1 MDIPFLVIGFETLE
15 TVKVF
20 ILLLLLLSSALV
32 SGSEVAFF
40 SLSPSYIKEAVNAT
54 TKPLRIIAQ
63 LRKNPRRLLAII
75 LLLNNLINIATVL
88 LFASMTSLFFE
99 SITQPSLRFLAEVG
113 LITTIV
119 LLFGEI
125 LPKIYA
131 NKNPEGFAKR
141 MSVPIYLLDKYVFFA
156 LTYPMSYLTLIL
168 QKRLGKTRSNIS
180 VDHLSQALEMT
191 DDSETTKD
199 EQKILKGIVTFGN
212 TDTKQVMC
220 PRIDVFALDEETS
233 FTEVVSQIVSKGFSR
248 VPVYRETI
256 DTVIGVL
263 YVKDLLSHF
272 DKENYEWT
280 KLLREPYFV
289 PENKKLDDL
298 LQEFQVKR
306 IHLAVVVDEYGGT
319 SGVISLE
326 DVIEQ
331 IVGDIT
337 DEFDETDISYSKL
350 NDNTFVFDGKT
361 SLQDFYAV
369 TKLSNSDDFE
379 QNKGESETVA
389 GFLLEQLGSFPKVN
403 TTFRFKKVVFTI
415 EAVDRKRIK
424 QVKVQLGA

>member
-1 MDIPFLVIGFETLE
+1 MVIGFETLE
-15 TVKVF
+15 TVKAF

-40 SLSPSYIKEAVNAT
+40 SLSPSYIKEAVNGT
-54 TKPLRIIAQ
+54 SKPLRIIAQ

-99 SITQPSLRFLAEVG
+99 SISQPSLRFLAEVG

-141 MSVPIYLLDKYVFFA
+141 MSIPIYLLDKYVFFA
-156 LTYPMSYLTLIL
+156 LTYPMSYLTFVL
-168 QKRLGKTRSNIS
+168 QKRLGKTGSNIS

-280 KLLREPYFV
+280 KLLRAPYFV

-369 TKLSNSDDFE
+369 TKLSNSDVFE
-379 QNKGESETVA
+379 QNKGESETIA

-415 EAVDRKRIK
+415 EALDRKRIK
-424 QVKVQLGA
+424 QIKVQLGA

>member
-1 MDIPFLVIGFETLE
+1 MVIGFETLE
-15 TVKVF
+15 TVKAF
-20 ILLLLLLSSALV
+20 LLLLLLLSSALV

-54 TKPLRIIAQ
+54 TRPLRILAH

-99 SITQPSLRFLAEVG
+99 TISHPGIRFLAEVG
-113 LITTIV
+113 LITSVV

-156 LTYPMSYLTLIL
+156 LTYPMSYLTFIL
-168 QKRLGKTRSNIS
+168 QKRLGKTSSNIS

-233 FTEVVSQIVSKGFSR
+233 FTQVVSKIVSKGFSR

-263 YVKDLLSHF
+263 YVKDLLPHF
-272 DKENYEWT
+272 DKTNYEWT
-280 KLLREPYFV
+280 QLMREPYFV

-306 IHLAVVVDEYGGT
+306 IHLAIVVDEYGGT

-350 NDNTFVFDGKT
+350 NDTTFVFDGKT

-369 TKLSNSDDFE
+369 TKLSNKDDFE
-379 QNKGESETVA
+379 HKKGESETVA

-403 TTFRFKKVVFTI
+403 TVLRFKNIVFTI

-424 QVKVQLGA
+424 QIKVQLA

>member
-1 MDIPFLVIGFETLE
+1 MDIPLLVIGFETVE

-40 SLSPSYIKEAVNAT
+40 SLSPSYIKKAGNVTN
-54 TKPLRIIAQ
+54 KPLRIIAH

-99 SITQPSLRFLAEVG
+99 SITQLGLRFFAEVG
-113 LITTIV
+113 LITTVV

-131 NKNPEGFAKR
+131 NKNPEGFAR
-141 MSVPIYLLDKYVFFA
+141 LMSIPIYMLDKYVFFA

-168 QKRLGKTRSNIS
+168 QKRLGKTGSNIS

-233 FTEVVSQIVSKGFSR
+233 FTEVVAQIVNKGFSR

-263 YVKDLLSHF
+263 YVKDLLPHF
-272 DKENYEWT
+272 DKSNYEWT
-280 KLLREPYFV
+280 KLLRVPYFV

-350 NDNTFVFDGKT
+350 NDNTFVFEGKT

-369 TKLSNSDDFE
+369 TKLSNDDDFE
-379 QNKGESETVA
+379 QKKGESETIA

-403 TTFRFKKVVFTI
+403 TTFGFKNVVFTV

>member
-15 TVKVF
+15 TVKAF
-20 ILLLLLLSSALV
+20 IVLLLLLSSALV

-54 TKPLRIIAQ
+54 SKPLRIIAH

-99 SITQPSLRFLAEVG
+99 SISQPSLRFLAEVG
-113 LITTIV
+113 LITTVV

-131 NKNPEGFAKR
+131 NKNPEGFAR
-141 MSVPIYLLDKYVFFA
+141 LMSIPIYMLDKYVFFA
-156 LTYPMSYLTLIL
+156 LTYPMSYLTFVL
-168 QKRLGKTRSNIS
+168 QKRLGKTGSNIS

-280 KLLREPYFV
+280 KLLRAPYFV

-306 IHLAVVVDEYGGT
+306 IHLAIVVDEYGGT

-369 TKLSNSDDFE
+369 TKVSNDDDFE
-379 QNKGESETVA
+379 QKKGESETIA

-403 TTFRFKKVVFTI
+403 TTFRFKNVVFTI

-424 QVKVQLGA
+424 QIKVQLGA

>member
-1 MDIPFLVIGFETLE
+1 MDIPSLVIGFETLE
-15 TVKVF
+15 TVKAF
-20 ILLLLLLSSALV
+20 LLLLLLLSSALV

-54 TKPLRIIAQ
+54 TRPLRILAH

-99 SITQPSLRFLAEVG
+99 TISHPGIRFLAEVG
-113 LITTIV
+113 LITSVV

-156 LTYPMSYLTLIL
+156 LTYPMSYLTFIL
-168 QKRLGKTRSNIS
+168 QKRLGKTSSNIS

-233 FTEVVSQIVSKGFSR
+233 FTQVVSKIVSKGFSR

-263 YVKDLLSHF
+263 YVKDLLPHF
-272 DKENYEWT
+272 DKTNYEWT
-280 KLLREPYFV
+280 QLMREPYFV

-306 IHLAVVVDEYGGT
+306 IHLAIVVDEYGGT

-350 NDNTFVFDGKT
+350 NDTTFVFDGKT

-369 TKLSNSDDFE
+369 TKLSNKDDFE
-379 QNKGESETVA
+379 HKKGESETVA

-403 TTFRFKKVVFTI
+403 TVLRFKNIVFTI

-424 QVKVQLGA
+424 QIKVQLA

>member
-1 MDIPFLVIGFETLE
+1 LDIPSLVIGFETLE

-20 ILLLLLLSSALV
+20 LLLMLLLSSALV

-54 TKPLRIIAQ
+54 TRPLRILAH

-99 SITQPSLRFLAEVG
+99 TISHPGIRFLAEVG
-113 LITTIV
+113 LITSVV

-156 LTYPMSYLTLIL
+156 LTYPMSYLTFIL
-168 QKRLGKTRSNIS
+168 QKRLGKTSSNIS

-233 FTEVVSQIVSKGFSR
+233 FTQVVSKIVSKGFSR

-263 YVKDLLSHF
+263 YVKDLLPHF
-272 DKENYEWT
+272 DKTNYEWT
-280 KLLREPYFV
+280 QLMREPYFV

-350 NDNTFVFDGKT
+350 NDTTFVFDGKT

-369 TKLSNSDDFE
+369 TKLSNKDDFE
-379 QNKGESETVA
+379 HNKGESETVA

-403 TTFRFKKVVFTI
+403 AVLRFKNIIFTI

-424 QVKVQLGA
+424 QIKVQLA

>member
-15 TVKVF
+15 TVKAF

-54 TKPLRIIAQ
+54 SKPLRIIAH

-99 SITQPSLRFLAEVG
+99 SISQPSLRFLAEVG
-113 LITTIV
+113 LITTVV

-131 NKNPEGFAKR
+131 NKNPEGFAR
-141 MSVPIYLLDKYVFFA
+141 LMSIPIYMLDKYVFFA
-156 LTYPMSYLTLIL
+156 LTYPMSYLTFVL
-168 QKRLGKTRSNIS
+168 QKRLGKTGSNIS

-280 KLLREPYFV
+280 KLLRAPYFV

-306 IHLAVVVDEYGGT
+306 IHLAIVVDEYGGT

-369 TKLSNSDDFE
+369 TKVSNDDDFE
-379 QNKGESETVA
+379 QKKGESETIA

-403 TTFRFKKVVFTI
+403 TTFRFKNVVFTI

-424 QVKVQLGA
+424 QIKVQLGA

>member
-1 MDIPFLVIGFETLE
+1 MDIPLLVIGFETLE

-54 TKPLRIIAQ
+54 SKPLRIIAH

-99 SITQPSLRFLAEVG
+99 SITQLGLRFFAEVG
-113 LITTIV
+113 LITTVV

-131 NKNPEGFAKR
+131 NKNPEGFAR
-141 MSVPIYLLDKYVFFA
+141 LMSIPIYMLDKYVFFA

-168 QKRLGKTRSNIS
+168 QKRLGKTGSNIS

-233 FTEVVSQIVSKGFSR
+233 FTEVVAQIVNKGFSR

-263 YVKDLLSHF
+263 YVKDLLPHF
-272 DKENYEWT
+272 DKSNYEWT
-280 KLLREPYFV
+280 RLLRVPYFV

-369 TKLSNSDDFE
+369 TKISNDDDFE
-379 QNKGESETVA
+379 QKKGESETIA
-389 GFLLEQLGSFPKVN
+389 GFLLDNWDLFLK
-403 TTFRFKKVVFTI
+403 
-415 EAVDRKRIK
+415 
-424 QVKVQLGA
+424 

>member
-1 MDIPFLVIGFETLE
+1 MDIPLLVIGFETLE

-54 TKPLRIIAQ
+54 SKPLRIIAH

-99 SITQPSLRFLAEVG
+99 SITQLGLRFFVEVG
-113 LITTIV
+113 LITTVV

-131 NKNPEGFAKR
+131 NKNPKGFAR
-141 MSVPIYLLDKYVFFA
+141 LMSVPIYMLDKYVFFA

-168 QKRLGKTRSNIS
+168 QKRLGKTGSNIS

-280 KLLREPYFV
+280 KLLRAPYFV

-369 TKLSNSDDFE
+369 TKLSNSDVFE
-379 QNKGESETVA
+379 QNKGESETIA

-415 EAVDRKRIK
+415 EALDRKRIK
-424 QVKVQLGA
+424 QIKVQLGA

>member
-1 MDIPFLVIGFETLE
+1 MDIPLLVIGFETLE

-54 TKPLRIIAQ
+54 SKPLRIIAH

-99 SITQPSLRFLAEVG
+99 SISQPSLRFLAEVG
-113 LITTIV
+113 LITTVV

-131 NKNPEGFAKR
+131 NKNPEGFAR
-141 MSVPIYLLDKYVFFA
+141 LMSIPIYMLDKYVFFA
-156 LTYPMSYLTLIL
+156 LTYPMSYLTFVL
-168 QKRLGKTRSNIS
+168 QKRLGKTGSNIS
-180 VDHLSQALEMT
+180 VDHLSKALEMT

-280 KLLREPYFV
+280 KLLRAPYFV

-306 IHLAVVVDEYGGT
+306 IHLAIVVDEYGGT

-369 TKLSNSDDFE
+369 TKVSNDDDFE
-379 QNKGESETVA
+379 QKKGESETIA

-403 TTFRFKKVVFTI
+403 TTFRFKNVVFTI

-424 QVKVQLGA
+424 QIKVQLGA

>member
-1 MDIPFLVIGFETLE
+1 MDIPSLVIGFETLE
-15 TVKVF
+15 TVKAF
-20 ILLLLLLSSALV
+20 LLLLLLLSSALV

-54 TKPLRIIAQ
+54 TRPLRILAH

-99 SITQPSLRFLAEVG
+99 TISHPGIRFLAEVG
-113 LITTIV
+113 LITSVV

-141 MSVPIYLLDKYVFFA
+141 MSLPIYLLDKYVFFA
-156 LTYPMSYLTLIL
+156 LTYPMSYLTFIL
-168 QKRLGKTRSNIS
+168 QKRLGKTSSNIS

-233 FTEVVSQIVSKGFSR
+233 FTQVVSKIVSKGFSR

-263 YVKDLLSHF
+263 YVKDLLPHF
-272 DKENYEWT
+272 DKTNYEWT
-280 KLLREPYFV
+280 QLMREPYFV

-350 NDNTFVFDGKT
+350 NDTTFVFDGKT

-369 TKLSNSDDFE
+369 TKLSNKDDFE
-379 QNKGESETVA
+379 HNKGESETVA

-403 TTFRFKKVVFTI
+403 TVLRFKNIVFTI

-424 QVKVQLGA
+424 QIKVQLA

>member
-1 MDIPFLVIGFETLE
+1 MDIPSLVIGFETLE

-20 ILLLLLLSSALV
+20 LLLLLLLSSALV

-40 SLSPSYIKEAVNAT
+40 SLSPSYVKEAVNAT
-54 TKPLRIIAQ
+54 TRPLRILAH

-99 SITQPSLRFLAEVG
+99 TISHPGIRFLAEVG
-113 LITTIV
+113 LITSVV

-131 NKNPEGFAKR
+131 NKNHEGFAKR

-156 LTYPMSYLTLIL
+156 LTYPMSYLTFIL
-168 QKRLGKTRSNIS
+168 QKRLGKTSSNIS

-233 FTEVVSQIVSKGFSR
+233 FTQVVSQIVSKGFSR

-263 YVKDLLSHF
+263 YVNDLLPHF
-272 DKENYEWT
+272 DKTNYEWT
-280 KLLREPYFV
+280 QLMREPYFV

-350 NDNTFVFDGKT
+350 NDTTFVFDGKT

-369 TKLSNSDDFE
+369 TKLSNNDDFE
-379 QNKGESETVA
+379 HNKGESETVA

-403 TTFRFKKVVFTI
+403 TVFRFKNIVFTI

-424 QVKVQLGA
+424 QIKVQLA

>member
-1 MDIPFLVIGFETLE
+1 M
-15 TVKVF
+15 
-20 ILLLLLLSSALV
+20 LLLSSALV

-40 SLSPSYIKEAVNAT
+40 SLSPSYVKEAVNAT
-54 TKPLRIIAQ
+54 TRPLRILAH

-99 SITQPSLRFLAEVG
+99 SISHPGIRFLAEVG
-113 LITTIV
+113 LITSVV

-156 LTYPMSYLTLIL
+156 LTYPMSYLTFIL
-168 QKRLGKTRSNIS
+168 QKRLGKTSSNIS

-233 FTEVVSQIVSKGFSR
+233 FTQVVSQIVSKGFSR

-272 DKENYEWT
+272 DKTNYEWT
-280 KLLREPYFV
+280 QLMREPYFV
-289 PENKKLDDL
+289 PENKKIDDL

-350 NDNTFVFDGKT
+350 NDTTFVFDGKT

-369 TKLSNSDDFE
+369 TKLSNNGDFE
-379 QNKGESETVA
+379 HNKGESETVA

-403 TTFRFKKVVFTI
+403 TVFRFKNIVFTI

-424 QVKVQLGA
+424 QIKVQLA

>member
-1 MDIPFLVIGFETLE
+1 MELPYLALGFETFE
-15 TVKVF
+15 TAKV
-20 ILLLLLLSSALV
+20 ILLLLLLLGSALV

-40 SLSPSYIKEAVNAT
+40 SLAPSYIKQAT
-54 TKPLRIIAQ
+54 KSSNKSERIIAH

-88 LFASMTSLFFE
+88 VFASLTSLFFE
-99 SITQPSLRFLAEVG
+99 AILQPWLRFLLEIGV
-113 LITTIV
+113 ITSVV

-131 NKNPEGFAKR
+131 NKNAKGFAKR
-141 MSVPIYLLDKYVFFA
+141 MALPIYALDQYVFFA
-156 LTYPMSYLTLIL
+156 FTYPMSYLTFVL
-168 QKRLGKTRSNIS
+168 QKRLGKTKSNIS

-191 DDSETTKD
+191 DDSETTID

-212 TDTKQVMC
+212 TETKQVMC
-220 PRIDVFALDEETS
+220 PRIDVFAIEEKTA
-233 FTEVVSQIVSKGFSR
+233 FGDVIEQVVAKGFSR
-248 VPVYRETI
+248 VPVFRETI
-256 DTVIGVL
+256 DTVVGVL
-263 YVKDLLSHF
+263 YVKDLLPHLDKKNF
-272 DKENYEWT
+272 DWFNI
-280 KLLREPYFV
+280 LREPYYV

-298 LQEFQVKR
+298 LEEFQSKR

-331 IVGDIT
+331 IVGDIS

-350 NDNTFVFDGKT
+350 NDTTFVFDGKT
-361 SLQDFYAV
+361 SLKDFYSV
-369 TKLSNSDDFE
+369 LKLDNVAAFE
-379 QNKGESETVA
+379 ANKGESETIA
-389 GFLLEQLGSFPKVN
+389 GFVLEQLGSFPKER
-403 TTFRFKKVVFTI
+403 TALKFKNVIFTI

-424 QVKVQLGA
+424 QLKVQMRV

>member
-1 MDIPFLVIGFETLE
+1 M
-15 TVKVF
+15 
-20 ILLLLLLSSALV
+20 LLLSSALV

-40 SLSPSYIKEAVNAT
+40 SLSPSYVKEAVNAT
-54 TKPLRIIAQ
+54 TRPLRILAH

-99 SITQPSLRFLAEVG
+99 SISHPGIRFMAEVG
-113 LITTIV
+113 LITSVV

-156 LTYPMSYLTLIL
+156 LTYPMSYLTFIL
-168 QKRLGKTRSNIS
+168 QKRLGKTSSNIS

-233 FTEVVSQIVSKGFSR
+233 FTQVVSQIVSKGFSR

-272 DKENYEWT
+272 DKTNYEWT
-280 KLLREPYFV
+280 QLMREPYFV
-289 PENKKLDDL
+289 PENKKIDDL

-350 NDNTFVFDGKT
+350 NDTTFVFDGKT

-369 TKLSNSDDFE
+369 TKLSNNGDFE
-379 QNKGESETVA
+379 HNKGESETVA

-403 TTFRFKKVVFTI
+403 TVFRFKNIVFTI

-424 QVKVQLGA
+424 QIKVQLA

>member
-1 MDIPFLVIGFETLE
+1 LDIPFLVIGFETLE
-15 TVKVF
+15 TVKAF

-54 TKPLRIIAQ
+54 SKPLRIIAH

-99 SITQPSLRFLAEVG
+99 SISQPSLRFLAEVG
-113 LITTIV
+113 LITTVV

-131 NKNPEGFAKR
+131 NKNPEGFAR
-141 MSVPIYLLDKYVFFA
+141 LMSIPIYMLDKYVFFA

-168 QKRLGKTRSNIS
+168 QKRLGKTGSNIS

-280 KLLREPYFV
+280 KLLRAPYFV

-306 IHLAVVVDEYGGT
+306 IHLAIVVDEYGGT

-369 TKLSNSDDFE
+369 TKVSNDDDFE
-379 QNKGESETVA
+379 QKKGESETIA

-403 TTFRFKKVVFTI
+403 TTFRFKNVVFTI

-424 QVKVQLGA
+424 QIKVQLGA

>member
-1 MDIPFLVIGFETLE
+1 LVIGFETLE

-20 ILLLLLLSSALV
+20 LLLMLLLSSALV

-40 SLSPSYIKEAVNAT
+40 SLSPSYVKEAVNAIT
-54 TKPLRIIAQ
+54 RPLRILAH

-88 LFASMTSLFFE
+88 LFASMTPLFFE
-99 SITQPSLRFLAEVG
+99 TISHPGIRFLAEVG
-113 LITTIV
+113 LITSVV

-156 LTYPMSYLTLIL
+156 LTYPMSYLTFIL
-168 QKRLGKTRSNIS
+168 QKRLGKTSSNIS

-233 FTEVVSQIVSKGFSR
+233 FTQVVSQIVSKGFSR

-263 YVKDLLSHF
+263 YVKDLLPHF
-272 DKENYEWT
+272 DKTNYEWT
-280 KLLREPYFV
+280 QLMREPYFV

-350 NDNTFVFDGKT
+350 NDTTFVFDGKT
-361 SLQDFYAV
+361 SLQDFYTV
-369 TKLSNSDDFE
+369 TKLSNNDDFE
-379 QNKGESETVA
+379 HNKGESETVA

-403 TTFRFKKVVFTI
+403 TVFRFKNIVFTI

-424 QVKVQLGA
+424 QIKVQLA

>member
-1 MDIPFLVIGFETLE
+1 MDIPLLVIGFETQE
-15 TVKVF
+15 TVKIF

-54 TKPLRIIAQ
+54 NKPLRIVAR

-99 SITQPSLRFLAEVG
+99 SIPQPGLRFFVEVG
-113 LITTIV
+113 LITAVV
-119 LLFGEI
+119 LFFGEI

-131 NKNPEGFAKR
+131 NRNPEDFAKCI
-141 MSVPIYLLDKYVFFA
+141 SIPIYLLDKYVFFA

-168 QKRLGKTRSNIS
+168 QKRLGKTSSNIS

-220 PRIDVFALDEETS
+220 PQTDVFALEKETS
-233 FTEVVSQIVSKGFSR
+233 FTEVVAQIVNKGFSR
-248 VPVYRETI
+248 VPVYNETI
-256 DTVIGVL
+256 DSVIGVL
-263 YVKDLLSHF
+263 YVKDLLPHF
-272 DKENYEWT
+272 DKEYYEWI

-306 IHLAVVVDEYGGT
+306 IHLAVVVDDYGGT

-361 SLQDFYAV
+361 SLQDFYTV
-369 TKLSNSDDFE
+369 TKLFNRHDFE
-379 QNKGESETVA
+379 QNKGESETIA
-389 GFLLEQLGSFPKVN
+389 GFLLEQLGYFPKVN
-403 TTFRFKKVVFTI
+403 NVFRFKNVVFTI
-415 EAVDRKRIK
+415 EALDRKRIK
-424 QVKVQLGA
+424 QVKVQLSS

>member
-1 MDIPFLVIGFETLE
+1 MDIPLLVIGFETPE

-54 TKPLRIIAQ
+54 SKPLRIIAH

-99 SITQPSLRFLAEVG
+99 SITQLGLRFFVEVG
-113 LITTIV
+113 LITTVV

-131 NKNPEGFAKR
+131 NKNPEGFAR
-141 MSVPIYLLDKYVFFA
+141 LMSIPIYMLDKYVFFA

-168 QKRLGKTRSNIS
+168 QKRLGKTGSNIS

-233 FTEVVSQIVSKGFSR
+233 FTEVVAQIVNKGFSR

-263 YVKDLLSHF
+263 YVKDLLPHF
-272 DKENYEWT
+272 DKSNYEWT
-280 KLLREPYFV
+280 KLLRVPYFV

-369 TKLSNSDDFE
+369 TKISNYDDFE
-379 QNKGESETVA
+379 QKKGESETIA

-403 TTFRFKKVVFTI
+403 TTFGFKNVVFTI

-424 QVKVQLGA
+424 QVKVQLDA

>member
-1 MDIPFLVIGFETLE
+1 MDIPLLVIGFETPE
-15 TVKVF
+15 TIKVF

-54 TKPLRIIAQ
+54 SKPLRIIAH

-99 SITQPSLRFLAEVG
+99 SITQLGLRFFVEVG
-113 LITTIV
+113 LITTVV

-131 NKNPEGFAKR
+131 NKNPEGFAR
-141 MSVPIYLLDKYVFFA
+141 LMSIPIHMLDKYVFFA

-168 QKRLGKTRSNIS
+168 QKRLGKTGSNIS

-233 FTEVVSQIVSKGFSR
+233 FTEVVAQIVNKGFSR

-263 YVKDLLSHF
+263 YVKDLLPHF
-272 DKENYEWT
+272 DKSNYEWT
-280 KLLREPYFV
+280 KLLRVPYFV

-331 IVGDIT
+331 IVGDIS

-369 TKLSNSDDFE
+369 TKISNDDDFE
-379 QNKGESETVA
+379 QKKGESETIA

-403 TTFRFKKVVFTI
+403 TTFRFKNVVFTI

-424 QVKVQLGA
+424 QVKVQLDE

>member
-1 MDIPFLVIGFETLE
+1 MDIPSLVIGFETLE
-15 TVKVF
+15 TVKAF
-20 ILLLLLLSSALV
+20 LLLLLLLSSALV

-54 TKPLRIIAQ
+54 TRPLRILAH

-99 SITQPSLRFLAEVG
+99 TISHPGIRFLAEVG
-113 LITTIV
+113 LITSVV

-141 MSVPIYLLDKYVFFA
+141 MSLPIYLLDKYVFFA
-156 LTYPMSYLTLIL
+156 LTYPMSYLTFIL
-168 QKRLGKTRSNIS
+168 QKRLGKTSSNIS

-233 FTEVVSQIVSKGFSR
+233 FTQVVSKIVSKGFSR

-263 YVKDLLSHF
+263 YVKDLLPHF
-272 DKENYEWT
+272 DKTNYEWT
-280 KLLREPYFV
+280 QLMREPYFV

-350 NDNTFVFDGKT
+350 NDTTFVFDGKT

-369 TKLSNSDDFE
+369 TKLSNKDDFE
-379 QNKGESETVA
+379 HNKGESETVA

-403 TTFRFKKVVFTI
+403 AVIRFKNIVFTI

-424 QVKVQLGA
+424 QIKVQLA

>member
-1 MDIPFLVIGFETLE
+1 LDIPFLVIGFETLE

-168 QKRLGKTRSNIS
+168 QKILGKTGSNIS

>member
-1 MDIPFLVIGFETLE
+1 MDIPFLVIGFETQE
-15 TVKVF
+15 TVKIF

-40 SLSPSYIKEAVNAT
+40 SLSTSYIKEAVNAT
-54 TKPLRIIAQ
+54 NKPLRIVAR

-88 LFASMTSLFFE
+88 LFASMTSLLFE
-99 SITQPSLRFLAEVG
+99 SIPQPGLRFFVEVG
-113 LITTIV
+113 LITAVV
-119 LLFGEI
+119 LFFGEI

-131 NKNPEGFAKR
+131 NRNPEDFAKCI
-141 MSVPIYLLDKYVFFA
+141 SIPIYLLDKYVFFA

-168 QKRLGKTRSNIS
+168 QKRLGKTSSNIS

-220 PRIDVFALDEETS
+220 PQTDVFALEKETS
-233 FTEVVSQIVSKGFSR
+233 FTEVVAQIVNKGFSR
-248 VPVYRETI
+248 VPVYHETI
-256 DTVIGVL
+256 DSVIGVL
-263 YVKDLLSHF
+263 YVKDLLPHF
-272 DKENYEWT
+272 DKEYYEWIN
-280 KLLREPYFV
+280 LLREPYFV

-306 IHLAVVVDEYGGT
+306 IHLAVVVDDYGGT

-361 SLQDFYAV
+361 SLQDFYTV
-369 TKLSNSDDFE
+369 TKLFNRNDFE
-379 QNKGESETVA
+379 KNKGESETIA
-389 GFLLEQLGSFPKVN
+389 GFLLEQLGYFPKVN
-403 TTFRFKKVVFTI
+403 NVFRFKNVVFTI
-415 EAVDRKRIK
+415 EALDRKRIK
-424 QVKVQLGA
+424 QVKVQLSS

>member
-1 MDIPFLVIGFETLE
+1 LDIPFLVIGFETLE
-15 TVKVF
+15 TVKAF

-54 TKPLRIIAQ
+54 SKPLRIIAK

-99 SITQPSLRFLAEVG
+99 SISQPSLRFLAEVG

-141 MSVPIYLLDKYVFFA
+141 MSIPIYLLDKYVFFA
-156 LTYPMSYLTLIL
+156 LTYPMSYLTFVL
-168 QKRLGKTRSNIS
+168 QKRLGKTGSNIS

-280 KLLREPYFV
+280 KLLRAPYFV

-298 LQEFQVKR
+298 LQEFQIKR

-361 SLQDFYAV
+361 SLQDFYVV
-369 TKLSNSDDFE
+369 TKLSNSDVFE
-379 QNKGESETVA
+379 QNKGESETIA

-415 EAVDRKRIK
+415 EALDRKRIK
-424 QVKVQLGA
+424 QIKVQLGA

>member
-1 MDIPFLVIGFETLE
+1 MDIPSLVIGFETLE

-20 ILLLLLLSSALV
+20 LLLMLLLSSALV

-40 SLSPSYIKEAVNAT
+40 SLSPSYVKEAVNAT
-54 TKPLRIIAQ
+54 TRPLRILAH

-75 LLLNNLINIATVL
+75 LLLNNLITIATVL

-99 SITQPSLRFLAEVG
+99 TISHPGIRFLAEVG
-113 LITTIV
+113 LITSVV

-156 LTYPMSYLTLIL
+156 LTYPMSYLTFIL
-168 QKRLGKTRSNIS
+168 QKRLGKTSSNIS

-233 FTEVVSQIVSKGFSR
+233 FTQVVSQIVSKGFSR

-263 YVKDLLSHF
+263 YVKDLLPHF
-272 DKENYEWT
+272 DKTNYEWT
-280 KLLREPYFV
+280 QLMREPYFV

-350 NDNTFVFDGKT
+350 NDTTFVFDGKT

-369 TKLSNSDDFE
+369 TKLSNNDDFE
-379 QNKGESETVA
+379 HNKGESETVA

-403 TTFRFKKVVFTI
+403 TVFRFKNIVFTI

-424 QVKVQLGA
+424 QIKVQLA

>member
-1 MDIPFLVIGFETLE
+1 MVLGFETLE
-15 TVKVF
+15 TAKV
-20 ILLLLLLSSALV
+20 ILLLLLLLGSALV

-40 SLSPSYIKEAVNAT
+40 SLAPSYIKQAANASNKSERT
-54 TKPLRIIAQ
+54 IAH

-88 LFASMTSLFFE
+88 VFASLTSLFFE
-99 SITQPSLRFLAEVG
+99 SILQPWLQFLLEVG
-113 LITTIV
+113 VITAVV

-131 NKNPEGFAKR
+131 NKNPKGFAKR
-141 MSVPIYLLDKYVFFA
+141 MALPIYVLDQYVFFA
-156 LTYPMSYLTLIL
+156 LTYPMSHITYML
-168 QKRLGKTRSNIS
+168 QKRLGKTTSNIS

-199 EQKILKGIVTFGN
+199 EQKILHGIVTFGN
-212 TDTKQVMC
+212 TETKQVMC
-220 PRIDVFALDEETS
+220 PRIDVFAIEEKTV
-233 FTEVVSQIVSKGFSR
+233 FTEVIEQVVTKGFSR
-248 VPVYRETI
+248 VAIFRETI

-263 YVKDLLSHF
+263 YVKDLLPHVDKKEF
-272 DKENYEWT
+272 DWNS
-280 KLLREPYFV
+280 LMREPYYV

-298 LQEFQVKR
+298 LEEFQSKR

-331 IVGDIT
+331 IVGDIS

-350 NDNTFVFDGKT
+350 NETTFVFEGKT
-361 SLQDFYAV
+361 SLKDFYSV
-369 TKLSNSDDFE
+369 LKLDNAAEFE
-379 QNKGESETVA
+379 AQKGESETLA
-389 GFLLEQLGSFPKVN
+389 GFVLEQLGSFPKVN
-403 TTFRFKKVVFTI
+403 TAMKFKNVIFTI

-424 QVKVQLGA
+424 QLKVQLRT

>member
-1 MDIPFLVIGFETLE
+1 LVIGFETLE

-40 SLSPSYIKEAVNAT
+40 SLSPSYIKEAGNAT
-54 TKPLRIIAQ
+54 NKPLRIIAH

-99 SITQPSLRFLAEVG
+99 SITQLGLRFFAEVG
-113 LITTIV
+113 LITTVV

-131 NKNPEGFAKR
+131 NKNPEGFAR
-141 MSVPIYLLDKYVFFA
+141 LMSIPIYMLDKYVFFA

-168 QKRLGKTRSNIS
+168 QKRLGKTGSNIS

-233 FTEVVSQIVSKGFSR
+233 FTEVVAQIVNKGFSR

-263 YVKDLLSHF
+263 YVKDLLPHF
-272 DKENYEWT
+272 DKSNYEWT
-280 KLLREPYFV
+280 KLLRLPYFV

-350 NDNTFVFDGKT
+350 NDNTFVFEGKT
-361 SLQDFYAV
+361 SLQDFYAL
-369 TKLSNSDDFE
+369 TKLSNDDDFE
-379 QNKGESETVA
+379 QKKGESETIA

-403 TTFRFKKVVFTI
+403 TTFGFKNVVFTV

>member
-1 MDIPFLVIGFETLE
+1 MDIPLLVIGFETLE

-54 TKPLRIIAQ
+54 SKPLRIIAH

-99 SITQPSLRFLAEVG
+99 SITQLGLRFFAEVG
-113 LITTIV
+113 LITTAV

-131 NKNPEGFAKR
+131 NKNPEGFAR
-141 MSVPIYLLDKYVFFA
+141 LMSIPIYMLDKYVFFA

-168 QKRLGKTRSNIS
+168 QKRLGKTGSNIS

-233 FTEVVSQIVSKGFSR
+233 FTEVVAQIVNKGFSR

-263 YVKDLLSHF
+263 YVKDLLPHF
-272 DKENYEWT
+272 DKSNYEWT
-280 KLLREPYFV
+280 RLLRVPYFV

-337 DEFDETDISYSKL
+337 DEFDETYISYSKL

-369 TKLSNSDDFE
+369 TKISNDDDFE
-379 QNKGESETVA
+379 QKKGESETIA

-403 TTFRFKKVVFTI
+403 TTFRFKNVVFTI

-424 QVKVQLGA
+424 QVKVQLDA

>member
-1 MDIPFLVIGFETLE
+1 LVIGFETVE

-40 SLSPSYIKEAVNAT
+40 SLSPSYIKKAGNVTN
-54 TKPLRIIAQ
+54 KPLRIIAH

-99 SITQPSLRFLAEVG
+99 SITQLGLRFFAEVG
-113 LITTIV
+113 LITTVV

-131 NKNPEGFAKR
+131 NKNPEGFAR
-141 MSVPIYLLDKYVFFA
+141 LMSIPIYMLDKYVFFA

-168 QKRLGKTRSNIS
+168 QKRLGKTGSNIS

-220 PRIDVFALDEETS
+220 PRIDVFALDEEKS
-233 FTEVVSQIVSKGFSR
+233 FTEVVAQIVNKGFSR

-263 YVKDLLSHF
+263 YVKDLLPHF
-272 DKENYEWT
+272 DKSNYEWT
-280 KLLREPYFV
+280 KLLRVPYFV

-350 NDNTFVFDGKT
+350 NDNTFVFEGKT

-369 TKLSNSDDFE
+369 TKLSNDDDFE
-379 QNKGESETVA
+379 QKKGESETIA

-403 TTFRFKKVVFTI
+403 TTFGFKNVVFY
-415 EAVDRKRIK
+415 R
-424 QVKVQLGA
+424 

>member
-168 QKRLGKTRSNIS
+168 QKRLGKTGSNIS

>member
-1 MDIPFLVIGFETLE
+1 MDIPSLVIGFETLE

-20 ILLLLLLSSALV
+20 LLLMLLLSSALV

-40 SLSPSYIKEAVNAT
+40 SLSPSYVKEAVNAT
-54 TKPLRIIAQ
+54 TRPLRILAH

-99 SITQPSLRFLAEVG
+99 TISHPGIRFLAEVG
-113 LITTIV
+113 LITSVV

-141 MSVPIYLLDKYVFFA
+141 MSLPIYLLDKYVFFA
-156 LTYPMSYLTLIL
+156 LTYPMSYLTFIL
-168 QKRLGKTRSNIS
+168 QKRLGKTSSNIS

-233 FTEVVSQIVSKGFSR
+233 FTQVVSKIVSKGFSR

-263 YVKDLLSHF
+263 YVKDLLPHF
-272 DKENYEWT
+272 DKTNYEWT
-280 KLLREPYFV
+280 QLMREPYFV

-350 NDNTFVFDGKT
+350 NDTTFVFDGKT

-369 TKLSNSDDFE
+369 TKLSNNDDFE
-379 QNKGESETVA
+379 HNKGESETVA

-403 TTFRFKKVVFTI
+403 TVFRFKNIVFTI

-424 QVKVQLGA
+424 QIKVQLA

>member
-1 MDIPFLVIGFETLE
+1 LDIPSLVIEFETLE

-20 ILLLLLLSSALV
+20 LLLLLLLSSALV

-54 TKPLRIIAQ
+54 TRPLRILAH

-99 SITQPSLRFLAEVG
+99 TISQPGIRFLAEVG
-113 LITTIV
+113 LITSVV

-156 LTYPMSYLTLIL
+156 LTYPMSYLTFIL
-168 QKRLGKTRSNIS
+168 QKRLGKISSNIS

-233 FTEVVSQIVSKGFSR
+233 FTQVVSQIVSKGFSR

-263 YVKDLLSHF
+263 YVKDLLPHF
-272 DKENYEWT
+272 DKTNYEWT
-280 KLLREPYFV
+280 QLMREPYFV
-289 PENKKLDDL
+289 TENKKLDDL

-350 NDNTFVFDGKT
+350 NDTTFVFDGKT

-369 TKLSNSDDFE
+369 TKLSNNGDFE
-379 QNKGESETVA
+379 HNKGESETVA

-403 TTFRFKKVVFTI
+403 TVFRFKNIVFTI

-424 QVKVQLGA
+424 QIKVQLA

>member
-1 MDIPFLVIGFETLE
+1 LDIPSLVIGFETLE

-20 ILLLLLLSSALV
+20 LLLMLLLSSALV

-40 SLSPSYIKEAVNAT
+40 SLSPSYVKEAVNAT
-54 TKPLRIIAQ
+54 TRPLRILAH

-99 SITQPSLRFLAEVG
+99 SISHPGIRFLAEVG
-113 LITTIV
+113 LITSVV

-156 LTYPMSYLTLIL
+156 LTYPMSYLTFIL
-168 QKRLGKTRSNIS
+168 QKRLGKTSSNIS

-233 FTEVVSQIVSKGFSR
+233 FTQVVSQIVSKGFSR

-272 DKENYEWT
+272 DKTNYEWT
-280 KLLREPYFV
+280 QLMREPYFV
-289 PENKKLDDL
+289 PENKKIDDL

-350 NDNTFVFDGKT
+350 NDTTFVFDGKT

-369 TKLSNSDDFE
+369 TKLSNNDDFE
-379 QNKGESETVA
+379 HNKGESETVA

-403 TTFRFKKVVFTI
+403 TVFRFKNIVFTI

-424 QVKVQLGA
+424 QIKVQLA